1 MHAPYRLVQIDK
13 SRKGFGFTLS
23 GSSPVFVQTIDHEGD
38 AARAGLREGDHILEI
53 NGLNVRYVVY
63 S

>member
-1 MHAPYRLVQIDK
+1 M
-13 SRKGFGFTLS
+13 
-23 GSSPVFVQTIDHEGD
+23 FVQTIDHEGD